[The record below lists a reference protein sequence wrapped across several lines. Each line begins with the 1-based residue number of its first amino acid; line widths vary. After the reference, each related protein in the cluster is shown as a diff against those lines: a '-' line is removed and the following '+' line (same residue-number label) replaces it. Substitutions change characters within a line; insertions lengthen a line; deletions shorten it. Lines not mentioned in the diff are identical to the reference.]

1 MLAYLLLTYSGKLSS
16 DFYKRGIHSS
26 SLTAQDR
33 TSYRWKFT
41 NVDNFELDTVRD
53 AVDTDSWDK
62 SWSDVQNTLSSTKKQ
77 YADSDDENQKTLDR
91 ENERKKSKLEEKK
104 FKKRKESDLEELVP
118 KADPGSRQAKLEK
131 KRASHTRK
139 DDFDDEYGVDD
150 DLMGGDFDAEKEKFR
165 KQMESQQRYKEKRQE
180 ELQKKVE
187 AYKEKEAA
195 TMAAFKEQMGLSSR
209 FNVSK

>member
-1 MLAYLLLTYSGKLSS
+1 MYGYCRVCITIIFITTGKKKYFDELSSKKCRYYFAKFVKKWNDGKLTS

-62 SWSDVQNTLSSTKKQ
+62 SWSDVQNTQKSKTQQS
-77 YADSDDENQKTLDR
+77 DSEDENQKTLDR
-91 ENERKKSKLEEKK
+91 EYERKKAKLEEKK
-104 FKKRKESDLEELVP
+104 FKRRKESDLEELVP

-131 KRASHTRK
+131 KRASHSRK
-139 DDFDDEYGVDD
+139 N
-150 DLMGGDFDAEKEKFR
+150 DLD
-165 KQMESQQRYKEKRQE
+165 Y
-180 ELQKKVE
+180 
-187 AYKEKEAA
+187 
-195 TMAAFKEQMGLSSR
+195 
-209 FNVSK
+209 